1 MPAGVAVPAFLI
13 ADVQVTDAAQYEH
26 YRKFSS
32 EAMRVHG
39 AKIRVRGGEVIP
51 LEGRQPGRIVVLE
64 FDDVAA
70 AQAFYDSPEYGQARA
85 AREGASIMN
94 MFIVQGV

>member
-1 MPAGVAVPAFLI
+1 MSAYLI
-13 ADVQVTDAAQYEH
+13 ADVQVTDPAQYEH

-39 AKIRVRGGEVIP
+39 ARVLVRGGEVFP
-51 LEGRQPGRIVVLE
+51 LEGRTPGRTVLLE
-64 FDDVAA
+64 FPDVAA

>member
-1 MPAGVAVPAFLI
+1 VSAYLI
-13 ADVQVTDAAQYEH
+13 ADVQVTDPVQYEH

-32 EAMRVHG
+32 EAIRVHG
-39 AKIRVRGGEVIP
+39 AKILVRGGETFP
-51 LEGRQPGRIVVLE
+51 LEGREPGRTVMLE
-64 FDDVAA
+64 FPDVAA
-70 AQAFYDSPEYGQARA
+70 ARAFYDSPEYGQARA